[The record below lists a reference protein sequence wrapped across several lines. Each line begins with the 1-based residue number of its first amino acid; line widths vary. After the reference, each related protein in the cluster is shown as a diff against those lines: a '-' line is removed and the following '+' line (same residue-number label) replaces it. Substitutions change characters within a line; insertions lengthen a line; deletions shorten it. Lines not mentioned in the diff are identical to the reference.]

1 MSDLKVS
8 KSLGGGDGDD
18 DFDKYL
24 QGHYNGTLLK
34 AMIIEQEKIKL
45 VEPHSKERIE
55 ECKVSGNG
63 RGTLITDDLFIA
75 AWKNESEKEIAELEK
90 VKRGQLAA
98 MKIQQAASE
107 IMQQKPNKIQE
118 LNFSSLT
125 VVELDTLL
133 CWYILYSTKMTKQEK
148 VAKLTESYNQSNLLP
163 VRTKEWTTE
172 NEGKLQQLKGSDVE
186 LVDMALGRKKA
197 LMQLQFQAAGVDMPR
212 RQI

>member
-24 QGHYNGTLLK
+24 HSIQVANELTTHALTEGHYNGTLLK

-98 MKIQQAASE
+98 IKIQQAASE

-133 CWYILYSTKMTKQEK
+133 CWYNLYSTKMRKQEK
-148 VAKLTESYNQSNLLP
+148 VAKLIINRICCRYQPKS
-163 VRTKEWTTE
+163 
-172 NEGKLQQLKGSDVE
+172 GQQRMRGS
-186 LVDMALGRKKA
+186 
-197 LMQLQFQAAGVDMPR
+197 FSS
-212 RQI
+212 